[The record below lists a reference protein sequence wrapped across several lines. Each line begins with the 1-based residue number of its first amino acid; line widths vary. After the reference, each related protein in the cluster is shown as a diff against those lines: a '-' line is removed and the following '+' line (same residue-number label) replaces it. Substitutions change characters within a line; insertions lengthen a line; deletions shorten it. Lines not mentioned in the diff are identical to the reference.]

1 MKHVLCLLL
10 GLLLLFIYSNAQAI
24 TEQVLENL
32 QVDQDVGDD
41 DSWMQVLSH
50 FREHAIDLNKADAEE
65 LKQLML
71 LNDLQIENLI
81 SYRRLLGALTS
92 IYELQAVPGLDIP
105 VIKKLLP
112 YIRIGS
118 DNSSTDEI
126 KARLAKGTHSFLL
139 RVSQHLEPASGFL
152 EKNGERSYQGSAQH
166 LLFRYKYAY
175 KNLLQ
180 YGIVGDKDAG
190 ESFFKGAQK
199 KGFDFYSFHLHLKKI
214 GAIETLVLGD
224 FTVNMGQG
232 LVQWQS
238 LAFKKSSG
246 VMSIKRQSP
255 VLRPYNSPGEFAF
268 HRGAGITICK
278 NKLSITAFAS
288 MRKLSANIGSDSS
301 SFYSSFITS
310 FITSGYHRS
319 EKEQRVRNNVS
330 QVSGG
335 SNLMWRDKKFNVGLN
350 TIAYRFSLPLV
361 KKQEPYNLFAICDQ
375 SWFNWSV
382 NYSYTLKNIHF
393 FGEAAMDRKFSSA
406 CINGMLVSID
416 PQIDFSVIY
425 RAITMNYQAVY
436 GNAFTENT
444 LPSNEYGL
452 YTGISFRIT
461 SSLKLDAYADLYK
474 FPWLKLSVDAPA
486 QGSEFLFQLQYN
498 PNRNTEMYIRY
509 RAEKKP
515 ANNPGNAGNSI
526 EQSRRQNLRSHFY
539 YKINRSLSIRTRAE
553 LSWFMLASPKQEG

>member
-50 FREHAIDLNKADAEE
+50 YREHAIDLNKADAEE

-199 KGFDFYSFHLHLKKI
+199 K
-214 GAIETLVLGD
+214 
-224 FTVNMGQG
+224 
-232 LVQWQS
+232 
-238 LAFKKSSG
+238 
-246 VMSIKRQSP
+246 
-255 VLRPYNSPGEFAF
+255 
-268 HRGAGITICK
+268 
-278 NKLSITAFAS
+278 
-288 MRKLSANIGSDSS
+288 
-301 SFYSSFITS
+301 
-310 FITSGYHRS
+310 
-319 EKEQRVRNNVS
+319 RV
-330 QVSGG
+330 
-335 SNLMWRDKKFNVGLN
+335 
-350 TIAYRFSLPLV
+350 
-361 KKQEPYNLFAICDQ
+361 
-375 SWFNWSV
+375 
-382 NYSYTLKNIHF
+382 
-393 FGEAAMDRKFSSA
+393 
-406 CINGMLVSID
+406 
-416 PQIDFSVIY
+416 
-425 RAITMNYQAVY
+425 
-436 GNAFTENT
+436 
-444 LPSNEYGL
+444 
-452 YTGISFRIT
+452 
-461 SSLKLDAYADLYK
+461 
-474 FPWLKLSVDAPA
+474 
-486 QGSEFLFQLQYN
+486 
-498 PNRNTEMYIRY
+498 
-509 RAEKKP
+509 
-515 ANNPGNAGNSI
+515 
-526 EQSRRQNLRSHFY
+526 
-539 YKINRSLSIRTRAE
+539 
-553 LSWFMLASPKQEG
+553 